1 MPKMWIPD
9 GKYSIKPTCIR
20 LFSPKWIYKKKVSI
34 MIEDLNSTFPSIA
47 EFYSGRNILI
57 TGGTGFM
64 GKVFDRI
71 RNRNPTDLEKIV
83 PIPADLLSPDLGI
96 SEDDLQML
104 KNNVSIIFHSAATIK
119 FEEHLKQS
127 IQLNAGGTY
136 KLLQIAQDMPK
147 LVAFIHVSTA
157 YSNCDRTQ
165 IDEKIYPMDVDPLKL
180 METVEWMDDKM
191 VETITPAM
199 LGKKPN
205 TYTFTKAMA
214 ETIIEQHRKHVPVVI
229 VRPSIV
235 TCSWK
240 DPVPGWIDNL
250 NTFTGMI
257 LAVSYLKFQYSKG
270 VFRTACVDLEA
281 VTDIIP
287 VDICVNLFIA
297 AAWHCA
303 NTMPN
308 EVVVYNSTS
317 GSVNPFHWKDFHQL
331 REIVNQYPSDSFYR
345 CPGGTLRTTE
355 ITFLITKYYDHYIPA
370 FFADLFSTI
379 TRIPLFPHGWTALG
393 TYRRLEK
400 SMKSLNYFTRHEWHF
415 ENKNSEQILKSMN
428 LEDSQ
433 KFIVS
438 AKFINWVEYMNTYYL
453 GVKKFILNE
462 DIKNLPRARRNL
474 KIRYAMGCA
483 FQAALF
489 VCTWSLL
496 ANFSTSFN
504 DLTTCILETF
514 YAMIAVLHIFLAVFH
529 DRLKIMGVIANFAN
543 VIGTSEPGL
552 TLLLSVLTP
561 YPLAVFYRYFLQ
573 TKPAIIQNAFFTIC
587 GIAIGYFNFGN
598 DIIHS
603 VISVL
608 ALYFILL
615 FFGGTVFSVFLSF
628 VFYMTYLIMGY
639 IYTETDQYDI
649 IWTLPQ
655 CVLTMRLIALTY
667 DVYDGMKN
675 PASLSADQKK
685 TALKTKPSFLE
696 ITGHTFFFGGFMVGP
711 QFSMRRYQDLLSG
724 NLFPDKTP
732 SITFAPGFTRGAA
745 GIMYTL
751 IYQLGVSYLMLDDYL
766 LSPSFDNLH
775 LWKKLLVIGV
785 WGKISISKYLA
796 IWLFAEGSCIITG
809 LTYNGKDKNDRIL
822 WDGCANIKIRKFE
835 GSLLFGTVI
844 QSFNINTN
852 VWVAQYIYKRLKF
865 MGSRYISQSVTLIF
879 LAVWHGFHSG
889 YYICF
894 FTEFFVV
901 NMEKGMASVLYRF
914 PSFASFME
922 NQIVRVAFTIFSK
935 IYIFCFIGYCLLPF
949 VMLSY
954 VKWFQVYKSLY
965 FIGHILYCGWPF
977 VGLILSKFVP
987 RTPKPDLKVQ

>member
-1 MPKMWIPD
+1 
-9 GKYSIKPTCIR
+9 
-20 LFSPKWIYKKKVSI
+20 

-257 LAVSYLKFQYSKG
+257 LAYSKG

-474 KIRYAMGCA
+474 KMLRARFRPLSPMRKKLSIGKIQLGEEPANPQPTLLTLFGATQVLEFWSELWLRSYNQASKLVLNWVNVRHLLRVQMPINTLWRSEDRVQPLRHLHEKLDDLGYLNAIDNFIIFSLIIISPLPTAVEFRRISTQSKKNGDTTTNYSLNNIKHFKIITYRYAMGCA

-514 YAMIAVLHIFLAVFH
+514 YAMIAVLSDSRYSLDERV
-529 DRLKIMGVIANFAN
+529 
-543 VIGTSEPGL
+543 SP
-552 TLLLSVLTP
+552 LLEKSS
-561 YPLAVFYRYFLQ
+561 
-573 TKPAIIQNAFFTIC
+573 I
-587 GIAIGYFNFGN
+587 
-598 DIIHS
+598 
-603 VISVL
+603 
-608 ALYFILL
+608 
-615 FFGGTVFSVFLSF
+615 
-628 VFYMTYLIMGY
+628 
-639 IYTETDQYDI
+639 
-649 IWTLPQ
+649 
-655 CVLTMRLIALTY
+655 
-667 DVYDGMKN
+667 
-675 PASLSADQKK
+675 LSADPRAQKCPIVPLFSQNVCNS
-685 TALKTKPSFLE
+685 TE
-696 ITGHTFFFGGFMVGP
+696 GTFDQVCG
-711 QFSMRRYQDLLSG
+711 
-724 NLFPDKTP
+724 
-732 SITFAPGFTRGAA
+732 
-745 GIMYTL
+745 
-751 IYQLGVSYLMLDDYL
+751 
-766 LSPSFDNLH
+766 
-775 LWKKLLVIGV
+775 
-785 WGKISISKYLA
+785 
-796 IWLFAEGSCIITG
+796 
-809 LTYNGKDKNDRIL
+809 
-822 WDGCANIKIRKFE
+822 RK
-835 GSLLFGTVI
+835 
-844 QSFNINTN
+844 
-852 VWVAQYIYKRLKF
+852 
-865 MGSRYISQSVTLIF
+865 
-879 LAVWHGFHSG
+879 
-889 YYICF
+889 
-894 FTEFFVV
+894 
-901 NMEKGMASVLYRF
+901 
-914 PSFASFME
+914 
-922 NQIVRVAFTIFSK
+922 
-935 IYIFCFIGYCLLPF
+935 
-949 VMLSY
+949 
-954 VKWFQVYKSLY
+954 
-965 FIGHILYCGWPF
+965 
-977 VGLILSKFVP
+977 
-987 RTPKPDLKVQ
+987 

>member
-1 MPKMWIPD
+1 
-9 GKYSIKPTCIR
+9 
-20 LFSPKWIYKKKVSI
+20 

-64 GKVFDRI
+64 GKVLIEKLLKSCPNLSKIYILIRNKNKTSINDRFPKFLAGKVFDRI

-240 DPVPGWIDNL
+240 DPVP
-250 NTFTGMI
+250 
-257 LAVSYLKFQYSKG
+257 YSKG

-379 TRIPLFPHGWTALG
+379 TRIPLFPHGYEHLFSFLPQSLIIRLAVSLSYLDVRTICILLRRRWTALG

-474 KIRYAMGCA
+474 KMLRARFRPLSPMRKKLSIGKIQLGEEPANPQPTLLTLFGATQVLEFWSELWLRSYNQASKLVLNWVNVRHLLRVQMPINTLWRSEDRVQPLRHLHEKLDDLGYLNAIDNFIIFSLIIISPLPTAVEFRRISTQSKKNGDTTTNYSLNNIKHFKIITYRYAMGCA

-514 YAMIAVLHIFLAVFH
+514 YAMIAVLSDSRYSLDERV
-529 DRLKIMGVIANFAN
+529 
-543 VIGTSEPGL
+543 SP
-552 TLLLSVLTP
+552 LLEKSS
-561 YPLAVFYRYFLQ
+561 
-573 TKPAIIQNAFFTIC
+573 I
-587 GIAIGYFNFGN
+587 
-598 DIIHS
+598 
-603 VISVL
+603 
-608 ALYFILL
+608 
-615 FFGGTVFSVFLSF
+615 
-628 VFYMTYLIMGY
+628 
-639 IYTETDQYDI
+639 
-649 IWTLPQ
+649 
-655 CVLTMRLIALTY
+655 
-667 DVYDGMKN
+667 
-675 PASLSADQKK
+675 LSADPRAQKCPIVPLFSQNVCNS
-685 TALKTKPSFLE
+685 TE
-696 ITGHTFFFGGFMVGP
+696 GTFDQVCG
-711 QFSMRRYQDLLSG
+711 
-724 NLFPDKTP
+724 
-732 SITFAPGFTRGAA
+732 
-745 GIMYTL
+745 
-751 IYQLGVSYLMLDDYL
+751 
-766 LSPSFDNLH
+766 
-775 LWKKLLVIGV
+775 
-785 WGKISISKYLA
+785 
-796 IWLFAEGSCIITG
+796 
-809 LTYNGKDKNDRIL
+809 
-822 WDGCANIKIRKFE
+822 RK
-835 GSLLFGTVI
+835 
-844 QSFNINTN
+844 
-852 VWVAQYIYKRLKF
+852 
-865 MGSRYISQSVTLIF
+865 
-879 LAVWHGFHSG
+879 
-889 YYICF
+889 
-894 FTEFFVV
+894 
-901 NMEKGMASVLYRF
+901 
-914 PSFASFME
+914 
-922 NQIVRVAFTIFSK
+922 
-935 IYIFCFIGYCLLPF
+935 
-949 VMLSY
+949 
-954 VKWFQVYKSLY
+954 
-965 FIGHILYCGWPF
+965 
-977 VGLILSKFVP
+977 
-987 RTPKPDLKVQ
+987 

>member
-1 MPKMWIPD
+1 
-9 GKYSIKPTCIR
+9 
-20 LFSPKWIYKKKVSI
+20 

-64 GKVFDRI
+64 GKVLIEKLLKSCPNLSKIYILIRNKNKTSINDRFPKFLAGKVFDRI

-257 LAVSYLKFQYSKG
+257 LAYSKG

-433 KFIVS
+433 CTPAQVLEFWSELWLRSYNQASKLVL
-438 AKFINWVEYMNTYYL
+438 NWVNVRHLLRVQMPINTLWRSEDRVQPLRHLHEKLDDLGYL
-453 GVKKFILNE
+453 NAIDNFIIFSLIIISPLPTAVEFRRISTQSKKNGDTTTNYSLNN
-462 DIKNLPRARRNL
+462 IKHF
-474 KIRYAMGCA
+474 KIITYRYAMGCA

-514 YAMIAVLHIFLAVFH
+514 YAMIAVLSDSRYSLDERV
-529 DRLKIMGVIANFAN
+529 
-543 VIGTSEPGL
+543 SP
-552 TLLLSVLTP
+552 LLEKSS
-561 YPLAVFYRYFLQ
+561 
-573 TKPAIIQNAFFTIC
+573 I
-587 GIAIGYFNFGN
+587 
-598 DIIHS
+598 
-603 VISVL
+603 
-608 ALYFILL
+608 
-615 FFGGTVFSVFLSF
+615 
-628 VFYMTYLIMGY
+628 
-639 IYTETDQYDI
+639 
-649 IWTLPQ
+649 
-655 CVLTMRLIALTY
+655 
-667 DVYDGMKN
+667 
-675 PASLSADQKK
+675 LSADPRAQKCPIVPLFSQNVCNS
-685 TALKTKPSFLE
+685 TE
-696 ITGHTFFFGGFMVGP
+696 GTFDQVCG
-711 QFSMRRYQDLLSG
+711 
-724 NLFPDKTP
+724 
-732 SITFAPGFTRGAA
+732 
-745 GIMYTL
+745 
-751 IYQLGVSYLMLDDYL
+751 
-766 LSPSFDNLH
+766 
-775 LWKKLLVIGV
+775 
-785 WGKISISKYLA
+785 
-796 IWLFAEGSCIITG
+796 
-809 LTYNGKDKNDRIL
+809 
-822 WDGCANIKIRKFE
+822 RK
-835 GSLLFGTVI
+835 
-844 QSFNINTN
+844 
-852 VWVAQYIYKRLKF
+852 
-865 MGSRYISQSVTLIF
+865 
-879 LAVWHGFHSG
+879 
-889 YYICF
+889 
-894 FTEFFVV
+894 
-901 NMEKGMASVLYRF
+901 
-914 PSFASFME
+914 
-922 NQIVRVAFTIFSK
+922 
-935 IYIFCFIGYCLLPF
+935 
-949 VMLSY
+949 
-954 VKWFQVYKSLY
+954 
-965 FIGHILYCGWPF
+965 
-977 VGLILSKFVP
+977 
-987 RTPKPDLKVQ
+987 

>member
-1 MPKMWIPD
+1 
-9 GKYSIKPTCIR
+9 
-20 LFSPKWIYKKKVSI
+20 

-64 GKVFDRI
+64 GKVLIEKLLKSCPNLSKIYILIRNKNKTSINDRFPKFLAGKVFDRI

-240 DPVPGWIDNL
+240 DPVP
-250 NTFTGMI
+250 
-257 LAVSYLKFQYSKG
+257 YSKG

-379 TRIPLFPHGWTALG
+379 TRIPLFPHGYEHLFSFCTPAQVLEFWSELWLRSYNQASKLVLNWVNVRHLLRVQMPINTLWRSEDRVQPLRHLHEKLDDLGYLNAIDNFIIFSLIIISPLPTAVEF
-393 TYRRLEK
+393 RRISTQSK
-400 SMKSLNYFTRHEWHF
+400 KNGDTTTNYSLNNIKHF
-415 ENKNSEQILKSMN
+415 KI
-428 LEDSQ
+428 
-433 KFIVS
+433 I
-438 AKFINWVEYMNTYYL
+438 TY
-453 GVKKFILNE
+453 
-462 DIKNLPRARRNL
+462 
-474 KIRYAMGCA
+474 RYAMGCA

-514 YAMIAVLHIFLAVFH
+514 YAMIAVLSDSRYSLDERV
-529 DRLKIMGVIANFAN
+529 
-543 VIGTSEPGL
+543 SP
-552 TLLLSVLTP
+552 LLEKSS
-561 YPLAVFYRYFLQ
+561 
-573 TKPAIIQNAFFTIC
+573 I
-587 GIAIGYFNFGN
+587 
-598 DIIHS
+598 
-603 VISVL
+603 
-608 ALYFILL
+608 
-615 FFGGTVFSVFLSF
+615 
-628 VFYMTYLIMGY
+628 
-639 IYTETDQYDI
+639 
-649 IWTLPQ
+649 
-655 CVLTMRLIALTY
+655 
-667 DVYDGMKN
+667 
-675 PASLSADQKK
+675 LSADPRAQKCPIVPLFSQNVCNS
-685 TALKTKPSFLE
+685 TE
-696 ITGHTFFFGGFMVGP
+696 GTFDQVCG
-711 QFSMRRYQDLLSG
+711 
-724 NLFPDKTP
+724 
-732 SITFAPGFTRGAA
+732 
-745 GIMYTL
+745 
-751 IYQLGVSYLMLDDYL
+751 
-766 LSPSFDNLH
+766 
-775 LWKKLLVIGV
+775 
-785 WGKISISKYLA
+785 
-796 IWLFAEGSCIITG
+796 
-809 LTYNGKDKNDRIL
+809 
-822 WDGCANIKIRKFE
+822 RK
-835 GSLLFGTVI
+835 
-844 QSFNINTN
+844 
-852 VWVAQYIYKRLKF
+852 
-865 MGSRYISQSVTLIF
+865 
-879 LAVWHGFHSG
+879 
-889 YYICF
+889 
-894 FTEFFVV
+894 
-901 NMEKGMASVLYRF
+901 
-914 PSFASFME
+914 
-922 NQIVRVAFTIFSK
+922 
-935 IYIFCFIGYCLLPF
+935 
-949 VMLSY
+949 
-954 VKWFQVYKSLY
+954 
-965 FIGHILYCGWPF
+965 
-977 VGLILSKFVP
+977 
-987 RTPKPDLKVQ
+987 

>member
-1 MPKMWIPD
+1 
-9 GKYSIKPTCIR
+9 
-20 LFSPKWIYKKKVSI
+20 

-240 DPVPGWIDNL
+240 DPVP
-250 NTFTGMI
+250 
-257 LAVSYLKFQYSKG
+257 YSKG

-474 KIRYAMGCA
+474 KMLRARFRPLSPMRKKLSIGKIQLGEEPANPQPTLLTLFGATQVLEFWSELWLRSYNQASKLVLNWVNVRHLLRVQMPINTLWRSEDRVQPLRHLHEKLDDLGYLNAIDNFIIFSLIIISPLPTAVEFRRISTQSKKNGDTTTNYSLNNIKHFKIITYRYAMGCA

-514 YAMIAVLHIFLAVFH
+514 YAMIAVLSDSRYSLDERV
-529 DRLKIMGVIANFAN
+529 
-543 VIGTSEPGL
+543 SP
-552 TLLLSVLTP
+552 LLEKSS
-561 YPLAVFYRYFLQ
+561 
-573 TKPAIIQNAFFTIC
+573 I
-587 GIAIGYFNFGN
+587 
-598 DIIHS
+598 
-603 VISVL
+603 
-608 ALYFILL
+608 
-615 FFGGTVFSVFLSF
+615 
-628 VFYMTYLIMGY
+628 
-639 IYTETDQYDI
+639 
-649 IWTLPQ
+649 
-655 CVLTMRLIALTY
+655 
-667 DVYDGMKN
+667 
-675 PASLSADQKK
+675 LSADPRAQKCPIVPLFSQNVCNS
-685 TALKTKPSFLE
+685 TE
-696 ITGHTFFFGGFMVGP
+696 GTFDQVCG
-711 QFSMRRYQDLLSG
+711 
-724 NLFPDKTP
+724 
-732 SITFAPGFTRGAA
+732 
-745 GIMYTL
+745 
-751 IYQLGVSYLMLDDYL
+751 
-766 LSPSFDNLH
+766 
-775 LWKKLLVIGV
+775 
-785 WGKISISKYLA
+785 
-796 IWLFAEGSCIITG
+796 
-809 LTYNGKDKNDRIL
+809 
-822 WDGCANIKIRKFE
+822 RK
-835 GSLLFGTVI
+835 
-844 QSFNINTN
+844 
-852 VWVAQYIYKRLKF
+852 
-865 MGSRYISQSVTLIF
+865 
-879 LAVWHGFHSG
+879 
-889 YYICF
+889 
-894 FTEFFVV
+894 
-901 NMEKGMASVLYRF
+901 
-914 PSFASFME
+914 
-922 NQIVRVAFTIFSK
+922 
-935 IYIFCFIGYCLLPF
+935 
-949 VMLSY
+949 
-954 VKWFQVYKSLY
+954 
-965 FIGHILYCGWPF
+965 
-977 VGLILSKFVP
+977 
-987 RTPKPDLKVQ
+987 